1 MWMCEHFRVSNDE
14 GAGSDG
20 RKNYLGWVASVPVS
34 GRALLPL
41 VKVRSGNNCV
51 LCVCTVWG
59 SRQKTWRAFHCC
71 WFLPSLCDPLGN
83 YSYSDIQRTLMD

>member
-14 GAGSDG
+14 GAGYGG
-20 RKNYLGWVASVPVS
+20 RKNCHGWVASVPVS
-34 GRALLPL
+34 DRALLPL
-41 VKVRSGNNCV
+41 VKVKSGNNCV

-71 WFLPSLCDPLGN
+71 CDPLGN
-83 YSYSDIQRTLMD
+83 YSYSDIQRTPMD